1 MEPVFVKPRT
11 RSLLQH
17 LSVLKDPRQPCKMM
31 YPLPEVLLLVV
42 CATIA
47 GCDDYDEIA
56 AWGEAR
62 LAFLRRFL
70 PYHWGVPCED
80 WLRVVGPRPVR
91 GLLSGLGG
99 RLELRRRSP
108 DRPRRQDLAAHP

>member
-1 MEPVFVKPRT
+1 MEPAFVKPRT

-17 LSVLKDPRQPCKMM
+17 LALLKDPRQPCKVM

-80 WLRVVGPRPVR
+80 WLRVVMNRIDPDLFAACFRAWAAELSPARRP
-91 GLLSGLGG
+91 
-99 RLELRRRSP
+99 
-108 DRPRRQDLAAHP
+108 